1 MRKKVTALCQK
12 LGIGLE
18 YKAVKESEI
27 VQYSVAFLSSTPM
40 RILPIRQIGSV
51 VYNKQ
56 GEGAAQEVLRRLMSE
71 MERVVANQKNGCK
84 K

>member
-1 MRKKVTALCQK
+1 
-12 LGIGLE
+12 
-18 YKAVKESEI
+18 
-27 VQYSVAFLSSTPM
+27 M